1 MDGDFDNVTDELVYV
16 GPTCNK
22 LRPRFNPM
30 IEVEKGKML
39 LVRSWTEDEGEM
51 IWMEKSTSYIFQ
63 NDESETLHVNVDWWK
78 PNSMKYKGKF

>member
-1 MDGDFDNVTDELVYV
+1 MWRNNSVYV
-16 GPTCNK
+16 RPNCNK
-22 LRPRFNPM
+22 LNPRLNHM

-51 IWMEKSTSYIFQ
+51 IWMAKSTSYILQ

-78 PNSMKYKGKF
+78 PNSVKYKGKF

>member
-30 IEVEKGKML
+30 IEVEKRKD
-39 LVRSWTEDEGEM
+39 VAS
-51 IWMEKSTSYIFQ
+51 
-63 NDESETLHVNVDWWK
+63 
-78 PNSMKYKGKF
+78 

>member
-22 LRPRFNPM
+22 LRPSLNPM

-39 LVRSWTEDEGEM
+39 LIRSWTEDDGEM
-51 IWMEKSTSYIFQ
+51 IWMAKSTSYIFQ
-63 NDESETLHVNVDWWK
+63 NDESETLHVNVDWWN
-78 PNSMKYKGKF
+78 PNSMKYKENF